1 MRKILRLFSF
11 TIGHRALCQLEGK
24 EMQDKNAVLIEMRV
38 GSTVRIR
45 RSWRSPHAG
54 RLGIVSAIKPND
66 RYGMYLIE
74 FEDGLEF
81 RYERHELEP
90 TQARTSYYQESA
102 VPKLLRF
109 ARLALVN
116 KVVFDS

>member
-1 MRKILRLFSF
+1 ML
-11 TIGHRALCQLEGK
+11 
-24 EMQDKNAVLIEMRV
+24 DKSGTPIDIRTGNA
-38 GSTVRIR
+38 VRIR
-45 RSWRSPHAG
+45 RTRRSPYGG
-54 RLGIVSAIKPND
+54 RLGIVSAIEPND

-81 RYERHELEP
+81 RYEHHELEP

-109 ARLALVN
+109 ARLLIRRLE
-116 KVVFDS
+116 